1 METTVAH
8 TDRDTSDRI
17 VQPIDAVSAIVLTVL
32 TAIVA
37 IGIYA
42 YTTDMFINDQLNTGE
57 DIIVD
62 LPGLE

>member
-1 METTVAH
+1 MAH

>member
-1 METTVAH
+1 MAH

-42 YTTDMFINDQLNTGE
+42 YTSDMFISDQLNTG
-57 DIIVD
+57 DDMIVD

>member
-1 METTVAH
+1 MAH

-57 DIIVD
+57 DMIVD

>member
-1 METTVAH
+1 MAH
-8 TDRDTSDRI
+8 TDCDTSDRI

-57 DIIVD
+57 DMIVD

>member
-1 METTVAH
+1 MEATVAH

-42 YTTDMFINDQLNTGE
+42 YTTDMFINDQLNTG
-57 DIIVD
+57 DDMIVD

>member
-1 METTVAH
+1 MAH
-8 TDRDTSDRI
+8 TDRDTPDRV

-42 YTTDMFINDQLNTGE
+42 YTTDMFVHDQLNTG
-57 DIIVD
+57 DDMIVD
-62 LPGLE
+62 LPVLE